1 MVADGDAVLALSA
14 SGETEELLRILPAIA
29 RFQVKIIAIC
39 GDADSTLAKNAH
51 VFLDVN
57 IEQEACPLNLAP
69 TSSTTVMLAL
79 GDALAMVLLEARGF
93 NKEDFAK
100 FHPAGVIGRSLLM
113 RVHQIMRPRQSM
125 AIVSTDTTI
134 RDVLKAMTSVRA
146 ALNSQLFLM
155 AAANDLRKG
164 MAIKYNG
171 NPAIVLEVHHRTPGN
186 LRAFVQ
192 AIIRYINTGKSADV
206 RFGSTDKV
214 ELVEIERKNLEFS
227 YKDRNGFHFMDP
239 ETYDT
244 ITLQEN
250 LIGGAK
256 DYLVENLSLQVL
268 YAEGKPVQVELP
280 ASVSLKVVESPEGVR
295 GDTASNVTKP
305 ALLETGK
312 TINVPLFIKEG
323 ENIKIDTRSGA
334 YMGRA

>member
-1 MVADGDAVLALSA
+1 
-14 SGETEELLRILPAIA
+14 
-29 RFQVKIIAIC
+29 
-39 GDADSTLAKNAH
+39 
-51 VFLDVN
+51 
-57 IEQEACPLNLAP
+57 
-69 TSSTTVMLAL
+69 
-79 GDALAMVLLEARGF
+79 
-93 NKEDFAK
+93 
-100 FHPAGVIGRSLLM
+100 
-113 RVHQIMRPRQSM
+113 
-125 AIVSTDTTI
+125 
-134 RDVLKAMTSVRA
+134 
-146 ALNSQLFLM
+146 M

-214 ELVEIERKNLEFS
+214 ELIDIERRQLEFS
-227 YKDRNGFHFMDP
+227 YKDNNGFHFMDP
-239 ETYDT
+239 ETYET

-250 LIGGAK
+250 FIGAAK
-256 DYLVENLSLQVL
+256 DYLVENLAVQVL
-268 YAEGKPVQVELP
+268 YAEGKAVQVELP
-280 ASVSLKVVESPEGVR
+280 ASVSLKVTESPEGLR

-323 ENIKIDTRSGA
+323 ETIKIDTRTGA